1 MNALRRVV
9 THPVL
14 ILSVVFALLP
24 FVLPRIGSTV
34 SLGTEIVLY
43 TLYGVGYNLLLGY
56 TGLVSFGPSAY
67 FGIAAYGAGLAQLH
81 LASNVYVAVV
91 LGTLTAGLTSVAL
104 GALILR
110 RRGLYFSLLTLAF
123 TQLFYEIAFQWTP
136 VTGGENGLQG
146 MSRPGLESN
155 LAFHAFC
162 SCIVVIAIYL
172 LWRLVHSPFGRVL
185 QAIRE
190 NEQRARCLGY
200 NTHRYKFVAFIFSAT
215 FMGLAGSLLT
225 FLIQGV
231 YADVMSWQNAGD
243 PVLMTVLG
251 GMHHF
256 LGPLW
261 GALGFIVLRD
271 QLSSFTEHWWLV
283 FGAVLIGFILLS
295 PEGLSGIFAR
305 LRRGPRW
312 NLTRTI
318 LPPRPHAVPATEN
331 GRSVVKDD
339 QPVLSVRALAKQ
351 FGNLVVADG
360 INLELRQGEIYSL
373 IGPNGAGKTTF
384 FNMVTG
390 LVPRDGGQIL
400 FKNRD
405 IGSLPPNQ
413 RVDAGL
419 GRSFQIL
426 SIFKNLTVFENVRI
440 AVQARSNHRFAFWRN
455 AYSFQDINERTW
467 SILDSMGLSEHADQ
481 TAVDLPHGEQRL
493 LEIAITIGTEPEVLL
508 LDEPLAGLSHEDR
521 ERISA
526 LIQRLAGRH
535 SILLI
540 EHDIDRV
547 LAISNRITI
556 LHQGRVIAQGAPQEV
571 MNQPEVV
578 TAYLGRKPAPTG
590 IATAVRA
597 SRSQSTT
604 PLLKLQDVVAGYEGS
619 SVLRNVDLEVGEGE
633 IVALLGRNGV
643 GKTTTLRTI
652 IGTLRP
658 MAGTIEFSG
667 RRIGGRPP
675 YRNNRLGISIVPE
688 GRRIFPNLTV
698 LNNLQLA
705 QRAGGCSVEESFE
718 LFPGLRKLQTS
729 KGENLSGGEL
739 QMLAIAR
746 ALMAP
751 TKLMLLDEPL
761 EGLAPSIVNEVVRAI
776 GLLRGRTS
784 ILIVEQNDL
793 VLQMADRAYVM
804 VSGQIAYVGDAE
816 ALRQDEA
823 LQLRLLGV

>member
-1 MNALRRVV
+1 MPAAWDI
-9 THPVL
+9 T
-14 ILSVVFALLP
+14 
-24 FVLPRIGSTV
+24 RIAT
-34 SLGTEIVLY
+34 
-43 TLYGVGYNLLLGY
+43 N
-56 TGLVSFGPSAY
+56 
-67 FGIAAYGAGLAQLH
+67 
-81 LASNVYVAVV
+81 
-91 LGTLTAGLTSVAL
+91 
-104 GALILR
+104 
-110 RRGLYFSLLTLAF
+110 
-123 TQLFYEIAFQWTP
+123 
-136 VTGGENGLQG
+136 
-146 MSRPGLESN
+146 
-155 LAFHAFC
+155 
-162 SCIVVIAIYL
+162 
-172 LWRLVHSPFGRVL
+172 LWRSSSPPP
-185 QAIRE
+185 
-190 NEQRARCLGY
+190 
-200 NTHRYKFVAFIFSAT
+200 SWD
-215 FMGLAGSLLT
+215 LAGSLLT

-261 GALGFIVLRD
+261 GALGFIAAPRSA
-271 QLSSFTEHWWLV
+271 QLLYASTGGLFLARCSSASSCFRPKVSREFLPACAKALAGTL
-283 FGAVLIGFILLS
+283 
-295 PEGLSGIFAR
+295 PAR
-305 LRRGPRW
+305 L
-312 NLTRTI
+312 
-318 LPPRPHAVPATEN
+318 LPPRSKSAPATEN
-331 GRSVVKDD
+331 GRSAVKDD
-339 QPVLSVRALAKQ
+339 QPVLSVRALSKQ
-351 FGNLVVADG
+351 FGSLVVADS

-405 IGSLPPNQ
+405 IGALPPNQ

-440 AVQARSNHRFAFWRN
+440 AVQARSNRRFAFWRN

-481 TAVDLPHGEQRL
+481 TAIDLPHGEQRL
-493 LEIAITIGTEPEVLL
+493 LEIAITIGTDPEVLL

-547 LAISNRITI
+547 LAISDRITI
-556 LHQGRVIAQGAPQEV
+556 LHQGRVIAEGAPQEV

-578 TAYLGRKPAPTG
+578 TAYLGRKPVPTAVTTG
-590 IATAVRA
+590 IRAT
-597 SRSQSTT
+597 RSQPAA
-604 PLLKLQDVVAGYEGS
+604 PLLKLKDVVAGYEGS
-619 SVLRNVDLEVGEGE
+619 SVLRNVNLEVGEGE

-658 MAGTIEFSG
+658 MAGAIEFSG
-667 RRIGGRPP
+667 RQIGGRPA
-675 YRNNRLGISIVPE
+675 YRINRQGISIVPE

-705 QRAGGCSVEESFE
+705 QRAGGSSVEEAFE
-718 LFPGLRKLQTS
+718 LFPRLRTLQTS

-761 EGLAPSIVNEVVRAI
+761 EGLAPTIVNEVVRAI

-804 VSGQIAYVGDAE
+804 VSGQIAYAGDAE

>member
-1 MNALRRVV
+1 MTRLRGVL
-9 THPVL
+9 THPIV
-14 ILSVVFALLP
+14 IVSVVFALLP

-34 SLGTEIVLY
+34 SLGTEIALY
-43 TLYGVGYNLLLGY
+43 TLYGIGYNLLLGY

-67 FGIAAYGAGLAQLH
+67 FGIAAYAAGLAQLH
-81 LASNVYVAVV
+81 LASNIYVAIV
-91 LGTLTAGLTSVAL
+91 LGTLAAGLTGLVL
-104 GALILR
+104 GTLILR

-146 MSRPGLESN
+146 MTRPGLESN

-162 SCIVVIAIYL
+162 SIVVVAAIYL
-172 LWRLVHSPFGRVL
+172 LWRIAHSPFGRVL

-200 NTHRYKFVAFIFSAT
+200 NTHRYKLVAFVLSAT
-215 FMGLAGSLLT
+215 FMGLAGTLLT

-231 YADVMSWQNAGD
+231 YADVMNWQNAGD

-261 GALGFIVLRD
+261 GAFTFILLRD
-271 QLSSFTEHWWLV
+271 QLSSFTEHWWLF

-295 PEGLSGIFAR
+295 PEGLSGIYSR
-305 LRRGPRW
+305 LRKKARW
-312 NLTRTI
+312 NLTRTV
-318 LPPRPHAVPATEN
+318 LPPRPAGVHAVERDKAAAE
-331 GRSVVKDD
+331 R
-339 QPVLSVRALAKQ
+339 PVLSVRQLSKR
-351 FGNLVVADG
+351 FGELIVAEA
-360 INLELRQGEIYSL
+360 INLELQPGLIHSL

-384 FNMVTG
+384 FNMVIG
-390 LVPRDGGQIL
+390 LVVPDGGQIL
-400 FKNRD
+400 FKGRELAN
-405 IGSLPPNQ
+405 LPPNE
-413 RVDAGL
+413 RVKAGL

-426 SIFKNLTVFENVRI
+426 SVFKNLTVFENVRI
-440 AVQARSNHRFAFWRN
+440 AVQARSKHTFNLWRN
-455 AYSFQDINERTW
+455 AYGLKEVNGRTW
-467 SILDSMGLSEHADQ
+467 EILDSMSLSEHA
-481 TAVDLPHGEQRL
+481 AHNASDLPHGEQRL
-493 LEIAITIGTEPEVLL
+493 LEIAITLATDPDVLL
-508 LDEPLAGLSHEDR
+508 LDEPLAGLGHEDR

-535 SILLI
+535 TILLI

-547 LAISNRITI
+547 LAISNCITI
-556 LHQGRVIAQGAPQEV
+556 LHQGRVIAEGAPQEV

-578 TAYLGRKPAPTG
+578 TAYLGRKPA
-590 IATAVRA
+590 AVPAVAARA
-597 SRSQSTT
+597 SAASAGGAEV
-604 PLLKLQDVVAGYEGS
+604 LKLKSVVAGYEGS
-619 SVLRNVDLEVGEGE
+619 SVLRDVDLEVAEGQ

-652 IGTLRP
+652 IGTLKP
-658 MAGTIEFSG
+658 MSGVIEFCG
-667 RRIGGRPP
+667 QQIGGRPP
-675 YRNNRLGISIVPE
+675 YRINRLGISIVPE

-698 LNNLQLA
+698 RNNLQLA
-705 QRAGGCSVEESFE
+705 QRSGGRSVEEAFA
-718 LFPGLRKLQTS
+718 LFPRLRTLQNS
-729 KGENLSGGEL
+729 KGETLSGGEL

-761 EGLAPSIVNEVVRAI
+761 EGLAPSLVNEVVEAI
-776 GLLRGRTS
+776 GRLRGQTS

-793 VLQMADRAYVM
+793 ILQMADRAYVM
-804 VSGQIAYVGDAE
+804 VSGQIAYAGDAE
-816 ALRQDEA
+816 ILRQDEA